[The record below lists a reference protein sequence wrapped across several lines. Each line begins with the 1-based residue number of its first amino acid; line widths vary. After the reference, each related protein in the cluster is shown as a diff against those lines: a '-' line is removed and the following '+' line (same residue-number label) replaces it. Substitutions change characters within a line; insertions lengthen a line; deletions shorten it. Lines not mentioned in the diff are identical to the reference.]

1 MKTDQDR
8 TYLVYSRGLQPD
20 KLPLGSLFLDPANPL
35 GHERKRWRADVSAAE
50 LEAWTGQPDT
60 ETSPSFKVHA
70 TREWLAG
77 AQILD
82 IFRGEVGRKG
92 VVEVNIEG
100 DVGRRVQID
109 RPEAFLNEVILPT
122 ESARKWIADWLFA
135 FKHSSPFKK
144 RRRGGL
150 TFKPPKIWMVT
161 GVQLVAGARITDTA
175 SKTLVNSLAA
185 NVPLPEPVAAAMGGF
200 TVAGVEGKK
209 NRARGVEVKGLHP
222 EEKVWAAQFAALK
235 IDAKTISKDA
245 EGRAEV
251 LLEEKYVELKEA
263 EIFGLGGIRLG
274 GDDEETGHGESD
286 DELEVGEVS
295 GLVLGNDL
303 SGSPGE
309 DDGPMSLLDE
319 VLDVDWA
326 LVHEYL
332 EEEDGDEEEE
342 D

>member
-35 GHERKRWRADVSAAE
+35 GHERKRCRADVSAAE
-50 LEAWTGQPDT
+50 LEAWTGPPDV
-60 ETSPSFKVHA
+60 EISPLFKVHA

-92 VVEVNIEG
+92 FVEVNIEG
-100 DVGRRVQID
+100 DTGRRLQID

-122 ESARKWIADWLFA
+122 DSARKWITDWLFA

-144 RRRGGL
+144 LRRGGL

-175 SKTLVNSLAA
+175 SKTLVNSLTA
-185 NVPLPEPVAAAMGGF
+185 NAPLPKPVAAVMGS
-200 TVAGVEGKK
+200 TIAGVDGKK
-209 NRARGVEVKGLHP
+209 NRDAGVQVKGFHP
-222 EEKVWAAQFAALK
+222 DEKVWAAQFAALK
-235 IDAKTISKDA
+235 IDTKTASKDA

-274 GDDEETGHGESD
+274 GEDEETGQGEPE

-295 GLVLGNDL
+295 GLVLGND
-303 SGSPGE
+303 SSEGRDE
-309 DDGPMSLLDE
+309 DGLPMSLLDE
-319 VLDVDWA
+319 VLDADWD

-332 EEEDGDEEEE
+332 EEEDGVEEE